1 MERAGGGP
9 DPQDMDRKILWIC
22 MLVGSTIGGYLPTLA
37 GYSSFGAVS
46 LIGSGIGGVAGVFAA
61 ARIDAA
67 L

>member
-1 MERAGGGP
+1 MEARGRRS
-9 DPQDMDRKILWIC
+9 DPEHVDRKVLWIC
-22 MLVGSTIGGYLPTLA
+22 MLAGSTVGGYLPTLI

-46 LIGSGIGGVAGVFAA
+46 LICSGIGGVAGVFAA

>member
-1 MERAGGGP
+1 MEASRGRS
-9 DPQDMDRKILWIC
+9 DPQGMDRKILWIC
-22 MLVGSTIGGYLPTLA
+22 MLVGSTIGGYLPTLV

-46 LIGSGIGGVAGVFAA
+46 LIGSGLGGVAGVFAA

>member
-1 MERAGGGP
+1 
-9 DPQDMDRKILWIC
+9 MDRKILWIC